1 MTPFP
6 WSDVAIIAVLILL
19 NGLFAMSELAIV
31 SSRDPRL
38 QAAEKRG
45 SRGAKIARQLAA
57 DPGRFLSTVQVGITL
72 VGVLAGAYS
81 GATVANKL
89 GDWLAGFSLF
99 ERSGPSLAIAIVV
112 VLVTYLTLIV
122 GELVPKR
129 MALNNAEAI
138 ASSIARPM
146 AQLARLASPIVWFLR
161 FSTEGALRLLGLPI
175 ERQST
180 VTEEEVKTMIAEGT
194 EAGVFHAAER
204 DMIDGVLRLADRPVR
219 AIMTPRIE
227 VVWLDPS
234 QSLEEIRAIMEDS
247 GHSRF
252 PIGRK
257 GIDDLEGVV
266 QTKDLLERLM
276 RNEPFDL
283 EAVMREPPVVH
294 DGAPV
299 LSLLEVFRQSS
310 VHMAFVVDEYGVFE
324 GLVTPTDILSA
335 IAGEFPEGEQEEGEE
350 TAVRRD
356 DGSWLIDGMAPIEE
370 VERLLGQRG
379 LHSEEDDYHTLAGF
393 VLWKLGRLPKV
404 GESFEYDGLCFEV
417 VDMDGRRIDRLL
429 VSELP
434 QPTAAANP
442 E

>member
-1 MTPFP
+1 MDGLF
-6 WSDVAIIAVLILL
+6 WEIAIILLLILL
-19 NGLFAMSELAIV
+19 NGFFAMSEMALV
-31 SSRDPRL
+31 SSRRPRL
-38 QAAEKRG
+38 QQLAEEG
-45 SRGAKIARQLAA
+45 SRGAKAA
-57 DPGRFLSTVQVGITL
+57 VSLIEDPGRFLSTVQVGITL

-81 GATVANKL
+81 GATVAKKL
-89 GDWLAGFSLF
+89 GDWLSGFAALQTT
-99 ERSGPSLAIAIVV
+99 GNSLAIAIIVV
-112 VLVTYLTLIV
+112 VITYLTLIV

-161 FSTEGALRLLGLPI
+161 FSTETVLRLLGLPI

-194 EAGVFHAAER
+194 EAGVFHVAER

-227 VVWLDPS
+227 VVWLDPG
-234 QSLEEIRAIMEDS
+234 QSLEEIRDIMEDS

-252 PIGRK
+252 PVGRK
-257 GIDDLEGVV
+257 GIDGLEGVV
-266 QTKDLLERLM
+266 QTKDLLERMM
-276 RNEPFDL
+276 RDQPFDL

-324 GLVTPTDILSA
+324 GLVTPSDILSA
-335 IAGEFPEGEQEEGEE
+335 IAGEFPEGETEEEQ
-350 TAVRRD
+350 AVVRRD
-356 DGSWLIDGMAPIEE
+356 DGSWLIDGMTAIDE

-379 LHSEEDDYHTLAGF
+379 LRSEEDDYHTLAGF

-404 GESFEYDGLCFEV
+404 GESFDYDGLHFEV
-417 VDMDGRRIDRLL
+417 VDMDGRRIDRLMVRQL
-429 VSELP
+429 SAPSES
-434 QPTAAANP
+434 T
-442 E
+442 EED